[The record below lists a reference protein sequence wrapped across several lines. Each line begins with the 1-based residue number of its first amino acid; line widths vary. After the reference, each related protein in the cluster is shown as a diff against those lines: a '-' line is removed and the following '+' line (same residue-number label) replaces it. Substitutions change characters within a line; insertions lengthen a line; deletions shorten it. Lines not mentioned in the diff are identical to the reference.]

1 MAVTPRQK
9 PPQYSQVWSIVL
21 IGIFVFLMLLMPRLL
36 LRYRNDGKG
45 IDSYSNLM
53 NYWMKTQG
61 QLEASNSQIHTALT
75 SAHVSERNASG
86 SMRGAYI
93 LNSGHHTSTST
104 VTSQHNDGT
113 SSNISVSNT
122 VYKNMMETI
131 WHKVNKNISI
141 EVHNNPSIIRNSY
154 PSVNA
159 DIVIRDKHTDP
170 HLSPMNGTDI
180 SSHPASLIKCHNQSR
195 CIQPQ
200 LQLNKVF
207 KVYFCK
213 HIAYGVRFFYLA
225 REGLLLH
232 PNIHLVSDPNDA
244 EIVVYLPVSSEWKK
258 SECNN
263 VLYRRKMIV
272 IDEGD
277 YQPLFHPDDGNEEWL
292 LYFKRSYVNRHVG
305 EYKGFM
311 NYLDNPVVFPMTYPI
326 AEAYIKT
333 DFTPFHNRKMEFVC
347 TLRGGP
353 HDPLRQRIKEWTQ
366 QYAAARGVKNFIAG
380 EVNHASRTTVDENYF
395 HHLYNAKIIVTAN
408 PSGWEGDFRLMEA
421 FGSGALIFVDKMY
434 VPRPHPLIHG
444 KHVIYYDNNN
454 KTDFFD
460 KLDYYRHH
468 EQESIK
474 VAIHGYLHT
483 MKYHRTA
490 CLMDYIF
497 RTAHIKLD
505 PTQKSK
511 YFQTGYDMKNIALSM
526 RNDKK

>member
-1 MAVTPRQK
+1 MPVSPQRQRS
-9 PPQYSQVWSIVL
+9 PQYSQAWSILLV
-21 IGIFVFLMLLMPRLL
+21 GVFVFMMLLTPRLL
-36 LRYRNDGKG
+36 VKYRSNDGTRKST
-45 IDSYSNLM
+45 DSYGNLM
-53 NYWMKTQG
+53 DYWLKNGG
-61 QLEASNSQIHTALT
+61 QLDASNSQIREALS
-75 SAHVSERNASG
+75 SARIDDRNASG
-86 SMRGAYI
+86 SMRG
-93 LNSGHHTSTST
+93 TSEVQYST
-104 VTSQHNDGT
+104 VTRLNQGT
-113 SSNISVSNT
+113 SNNASISNT
-122 VYKNMMETI
+122 VYKSMMESI
-131 WHKVNKNISI
+131 WHKVNKNVSLDLHKI
-141 EVHNNPSIIRNSY
+141 PTIIRNFHQPVHTES
-154 PSVNA
+154 
-159 DIVIRDKHTDP
+159 VIRDKHTDP

-180 SSHPASLIKCHNQSR
+180 SSHPAALIKCHNQSR

-200 LQLNKVF
+200 LQLNRVF

-232 PNIHLVSDPNDA
+232 PNIHLVNDPNEA
-244 EIVVYLPVSSEWKK
+244 EIIVYLPVSSEWKK

-263 VLYRRKMIV
+263 ILYRRKTIV

-333 DFTPFHNRKMEFVC
+333 DFTPFHERKMEFVC

-353 HDPLRQRIKEWTQ
+353 HDPLRQRVKEWTQ
-366 QYAAARGVKNFIAG
+366 QYAAARGVKNYIAG
-380 EVNHASRTTVDENYF
+380 EVNHASRTTVDQNYF

-421 FGSGALIFVDKMY
+421 FGSGALIFVDQMY

-444 KHVIYYDNNN
+444 KHIIYYDNNN

-468 EQESIK
+468 EQESVK

-505 PTQKSK
+505 PKQKSN
-511 YFQTGYDMKNIALSM
+511 YLQTGFDMKALALDTH
-526 RNDKK
+526 NKKKIV